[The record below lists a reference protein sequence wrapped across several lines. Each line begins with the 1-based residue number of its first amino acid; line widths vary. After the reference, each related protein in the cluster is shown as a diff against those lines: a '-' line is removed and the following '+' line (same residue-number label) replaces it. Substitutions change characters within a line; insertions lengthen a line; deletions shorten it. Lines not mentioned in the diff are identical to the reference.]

1 MRIISEITGKEYKTV
16 EECKTAEN
24 EALAAK
30 KRAEEEKAVK
40 ARERKVRADEVT
52 AAYQAVVEARKHYNE
67 LLNSFIKDYGSFHM
81 TLNKNVPM
89 EELFEQFFKK
99 SW

>member
-16 EECKTAEN
+16 EECKAAEN

-30 KRAEEEKAVK
+30 KRAEEAFK

-81 TLNKNVPM
+81 TLSKNVPM

>member
-16 EECKTAEN
+16 EECEAAEN

-40 ARERKVRADEVT
+40 AKERKARADEVT

-67 LLNSFIKDYGSFHM
+67 LLNGFIKDYGSFHM
-81 TLNKNVPM
+81 SLNGNMPM